1 MKFSRRLSLQSNPL
15 PLNPWQIRSNSQNC
29 QFDLNHN
36 RARLF
41 VYSDLPLST
50 VQVIRNLKS
59 VWVCLAL
66 AICFASYATISVAQQ
81 AANEWLTEGQPALDR
96 AAKNN
101 KDVLMLFTGSDWC
114 PPCKKL
120 EEEVLSQAEFM
131 DGVKA
136 NFVLV
141 KFDFLRQ
148 QPVLPA
154 QEAENSKWSQQW
166 GIEGYPTIVLVDR
179 QKKPFGFIGYEPGGA
194 PSFLKR
200 LEDMRQK
207 RMRRDDCFAAAE
219 RAEGAE
225 RAKLLDQGL
234 AEIGEE
240 IANVYYED
248 LVKEIVAID
257 ASDELGLRTKWNS
270 AAENEIRKLLVAD
283 IRTMSRLEKPE
294 NVIAFIDQAMTE
306 WQFPIEQKFSIL
318 QTKYQLLVR
327 SGELESAAKLLDDM
341 IQLEELGEESKQRLI
356 VRKALQLA
364 GSQKFDAA
372 IAELDRY
379 LTSHPNFVLV
389 QVSKGELLA
398 RMGKP
403 VEALAVLE
411 QAIALARLNP
421 DVLIEAVAG
430 KAEILFT
437 TDQADLALQ
446 ELDKF
451 AEDTQMPTDLRC
463 EAMLQQAMIM
473 RKMGRRRPAT
483 LKENK
488 AIETAD
494 SPALKRELLTV
505 VEQIRAKAENGSEQ

>member
-1 MKFSRRLSLQSNPL
+1 MNNNSHAICSKIVARSQGTLDDRALNSGRLRSSDRGFRPL
-15 PLNPWQIRSNSQNC
+15 MRGFWL
-29 QFDLNHN
+29 
-36 RARLF
+36 
-41 VYSDLPLST
+41 
-50 VQVIRNLKS
+50 
-59 VWVCLAL
+59 CLML
-66 AICFASYATISVAQQ
+66 AICQTIFAPSATGQPADTD
-81 AANEWLTEGQPALDR
+81 WLTEGQTALDR
-96 AAKNN
+96 ATKAN

-120 EEEVLSQAEFM
+120 EEEVLSQAEFL

-154 QEAENSKWSQQW
+154 QEAENSKWQQQW
-166 GIEGYPTIVLVDR
+166 GIEGYPTVVLVDR
-179 QKKPFGFIGYEPGGA
+179 QKRPFGFLGYEPGGA
-194 PSFLKR
+194 PSFVKR
-200 LEDMRQK
+200 LDDMRQK

-219 RAEGAE
+219 KATGAE

-240 IANVYYED
+240 IANVYYEE
-248 LVKEIVAID
+248 LVKEIVTID
-257 ASDELGLRTKWNS
+257 ATDELGLRTKWNA

-294 NVIAFIDQAMTE
+294 NVIAFIDKAMSE
-306 WQFPIEQKFSIL
+306 WEFPIEQRFSIL
-318 QTKYQLLVR
+318 QTKYQLLIR
-327 SGELESAAKLLDDM
+327 AGQLDSATKLLDDM
-341 IQLEELGEESKQRLI
+341 IQLDELGEESKQRLI
-356 VRKALQLA
+356 VRKALQMA
-364 GSQKFDAA
+364 GSQKISEA

-379 LTSHPNFVLV
+379 LTSNPNFVLV
-389 QVSKGELLA
+389 QVAKGELLA
-398 RMGKP
+398 RNGKP
-403 VEALAVLE
+403 QEAIAVLD
-411 QAIALARLNP
+411 QAIVQAKLNP

-430 KAEILFT
+430 KAEILLT

-505 VEQIRAKAENGSEQ
+505 VEQIRAKSENGSEQQ